1 MARPTRIYCDPSA
14 LLHNLSRVRQC
25 AKNQKVMAMVKAN
38 AYGCGI
44 ENVIPA
50 LDGHVDA
57 FGVACYEEAMAI
69 RRLGSQTDCVLME
82 GVFSPEELILVADA
96 GFQCV
101 IHCREQL
108 DYLLAAQLTT
118 SIKIW
123 IKIDTGMHRLG
134 FEPDDVADV
143 VAAIAICPWVLPEIG
158 LMTHFACA
166 DEVGHKSNDAQLALF
181 NRFCRSDVTL
191 ISSLSNSAAIL
202 SMPEAHADVVRPGV
216 MLYGVSPF
224 ADKVAVDL
232 GLIPVLSFMSE
243 VSAIHHY
250 PSYSPVGYGGA
261 WCSDK
266 PSIIGVV
273 PVGYGDGY
281 PRSIASQTLVSI
293 KGKTFPIVGRVS
305 MDMLTVDLTASP
317 DVKVGDSV
325 ELWGRHIPV
334 EWVAKKAGTIAYE
347 LLTKITPRVRGA

>member
-69 RRLGSQTDCVLME
+69 RRLGSRTDCVLME
-82 GVFSPEELILVADA
+82 GVFSSEELILVANA

-118 SIKIW
+118 NIKIW

-134 FEPDDVADV
+134 FVPDDVADV
-143 VAAIAICPWVLPEIG
+143 VAAVASCPWVFPELG

-166 DEVGHKSNDAQLALF
+166 DEVGHKRNDAQLALF
-181 NRFCRSDVTL
+181 NRFSGSDVTL
-191 ISSLSNSAAIL
+191 IRSLSNSAAIL
-202 SMPEAHADVVRPGV
+202 SMPEAHADVVRPGI

-224 ADKVAVDL
+224 ADKVGVDL

-250 PSYSPVGYGGA
+250 SPHSPVGYGGT
-261 WCSDK
+261 WCSDN
-266 PSIIGVV
+266 PSIIGVI

-281 PRSIASQTLVSI
+281 PRNIASQTLVWI
-293 KGKTFPIVGRVS
+293 NGKTAPIVGRVS
-305 MDMLTVDLTASP
+305 MDMLTVDLTACP

-347 LLTKITPRVRGA
+347 LLTKITPRVRSA